1 MNSQLTVSEDK
12 VGEYRLSGDLN
23 MKTVTNGWP
32 DKQKIIQQLKQ
43 TDGSLNVDFSGIT
56 HVDTSGLAWVMHL
69 TKACQKQQ
77 LELKLHHLP
86 VGLINLAKLSNVDG
100 LLPIQ

>member
-23 MKTVTNGWP
+23 MRTVTNGWP

-56 HVDTSGLAWVMHL
+56 HVHTSGLAWVMHL
-69 TKACQKQQ
+69 TKACCEEKFS
-77 LELKLHHLP
+77 LVIILTHNFCAFF
-86 VGLINLAKLSNVDG
+86 VRVRF
-100 LLPIQ
+100 